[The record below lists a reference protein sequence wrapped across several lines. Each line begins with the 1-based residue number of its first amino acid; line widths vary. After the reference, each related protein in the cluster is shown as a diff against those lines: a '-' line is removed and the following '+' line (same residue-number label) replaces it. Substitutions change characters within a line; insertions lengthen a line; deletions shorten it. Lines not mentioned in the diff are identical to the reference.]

1 MFMIDRDGDFH
12 FIPISTPEHVY
23 QALPAGGYHVEET
36 PTGMYFKPI
45 PTVKETLVSLDTP
58 VGRRV
63 RREITEF
70 FNPEL
75 TARLGSA
82 GLKHRRGIILH
93 GVQGTGKTSLVR
105 AMFPIMVEHNAV
117 MLLETNADHLEHSI
131 IPAVRLTDPDRPIV
145 LIWDEFEKNARYS
158 RNELLQ
164 LLDGLASPDHLLTI
178 GTTNYL
184 NRIPRQLRFRPSRF
198 SLVLEMPPLPSEARA
213 VYVQRKFGMLDPD
226 VARAVVDLTE
236 GRPLD
241 YLEEACKLAL
251 MGYDLDEIRD
261 RIQDEP
267 ILSASDS
274 DDEDGDDDSSDD
286 DSDSEY

>member
-1 MFMIDRDGDFH
+1 MFMIDREGDFH

-23 QALPAGGYHVEET
+23 QALPAGGYHVEQT
-36 PTGMYFKPI
+36 PNGMYFKPI
-45 PTVKETLVSLDTP
+45 PSTKEMLINLDTP

-75 TARLGSA
+75 TARLTAA

-93 GVQGTGKTSLVR
+93 GEQGTGKTSLVR
-105 AMFPIMVEHNAV
+105 AMFPFMIEHNAV
-117 MLLETNADHLEHSI
+117 MLLETNADHLEHTI

-184 NRIPRQLRFRPSRF
+184 HRIPRQLRFRPSRF
-198 SLVLEMPPLPSEARA
+198 SLVLEMPPLPAEART
-213 VYVQRKFGMLDPD
+213 VYVQSKFSMLEAP

-261 RIQDEP
+261 RIQGEP
-267 ILSASDS
+267 ILSPDS
-274 DDEDGDDDSSDD
+274 EDEDDSDDSSDD